1 MSVLCQHRLRASRAG
16 HRPEGWPANMDK
28 RMQAGESIS
37 VQKLNSP
44 HGGQVHYTDAAGGHQ
59 MTSGGLWLSSYNV
72 AFC

>member
-1 MSVLCQHRLRASRAG
+1 
-16 HRPEGWPANMDK
+16 MDK

-44 HGGQVHYTDAAGGHQ
+44 HGGQVHYADAAEGHQ